1 MLDILMNIDWSP
13 FWISLKTGIAATAIA
28 FVLGILFAAL
38 VMRIS
43 GKLQWLIDAV
53 LTLPLV
59 LPPTVAG
66 FFLLIIFSIRRPF
79 GAFLLDTFDIKI
91 VQTWKGCVI
100 AAVVIAFPLMY
111 RNTRAAFEQ
120 VDLTLIQAGR
130 TLGLGELTILIKI
143 ILPNAA
149 PGIISGTMLAF
160 TRAIGEY
167 GATAMLAGNILG
179 KTRTVSMAIATETA
193 NGHYDVAGV
202 WVIIIVV
209 LSFLIMTISNRFFES
224 KRTHVGKW

>member
-1 MLDILMNIDWSP
+1 MMEILTELDWSP
-13 FWISLKTGIAATAIA
+13 FWISLKTGAAATAIA
-28 FVLGILFAAL
+28 FFLGIGGAAL

-43 GKLQWLIDAV
+43 GKLQWLVDAV

-66 FFLLIIFSIRRPF
+66 FFLLIIFSVRRPF
-79 GAFLLDTFDIKI
+79 GAFLLDAFDIKV
-91 VQTWKGCVI
+91 VQSWNGCVI

-120 VDLTLIQAGR
+120 VDFTLIQAGR
-130 TLGLGELTILIKI
+130 TLGLAEPVILIKI

-193 NGHYDVAGV
+193 NGHYDVAAV
-202 WVIIIVV
+202 WVVIIVI
-209 LSFLIMTISNRFFES
+209 LSFVIMVVSNRFFES
-224 KRTHVGKW
+224 KKTHTNRW